1 MKQTWRALARVLK
14 ASDCM
19 HTEGDQVSFDVERG
33 PKGPKAVNVTV
44 ASLIDLRIKKEHF
57 FKLKAAHKIWYAAF
71 LIIWIGFFDRR

>member
-14 ASDCM
+14 APDCM

-44 ASLIDLRIKKEHF
+44 V
-57 FKLKAAHKIWYAAF
+57 
-71 LIIWIGFFDRR
+71 